1 MYFLVFINLVG
12 YLLKIDINCLD
23 MDRIILVYKK
33 FIYICSI
40 KVSDW
45 KIFILFVY
53 IYYRIMKYLK
63 EMFVSDK
70 FFNVILLMCK
80 IYYMIWFLEM

>member
-12 YLLKIDINCLD
+12 YLLKIDIKCID

-40 KVSDW
+40 KVSD
-45 KIFILFVY
+45 
-53 IYYRIMKYLK
+53 
-63 EMFVSDK
+63 
-70 FFNVILLMCK
+70 
-80 IYYMIWFLEM
+80 